1 MTLTLGFGKNEISVD
16 LSGFEFAQIVTPRTE
31 TNLVERAM
39 AAPIG
44 TPRLSQ
50 MVQPGQKIVII
61 TSDITRPC
69 PSAEMLPWVV
79 AELEAAGVNDQ
90 DITIIFGLGTHRG
103 HTEAEQRQLVGDAI
117 FDRFTCIDSDPDDV
131 VRVGVTRRGTPVEV
145 FKPVLEAD
153 FRITLANVEPHYFA
167 GYSGGAKS
175 ILPGVCSKATIRN
188 NHAMMVE
195 AGARAGVLE
204 GNPVRA
210 DIEEGAAMV
219 GIDFILNVVVG
230 HHTIIEAVAGHVV
243 DAHRYACRLMDYH
256 RSQKI
261 ESAADVVLVGSGGH
275 PKDLNLYQAQKA
287 LDNAGTIVRLGGI
300 IVWLAECPDGF
311 GSDLFK
317 HWMLEKST
325 DQMIAEIKADFVLG
339 GHKAAAIAMVLK
351 KAKVFFV
358 SKLDPADVLM
368 MGMTPF
374 DNLDQA
380 LTAAREQSG
389 QGSRLIVLPEGSA
402 VMPAM
407 LRG

>member
-1 MTLTLGFGKNEISVD
+1 MTLTLGYGKKDLSVD
-16 LSGFEFAQIVTPRTE
+16 LSGFEFAQVVRPRSE
-31 TNLVERAM
+31 TNLVERAL

-44 TPRLSQ
+44 TARLSR
-50 MVQPGQKIVII
+50 MVKPGQKIVII

-79 AELEAAGVNDQ
+79 TELEAGGVKDE
-90 DITIIFGLGTHRG
+90 DVTIIFALGTHRSQ
-103 HTEAEQRQLVGDAI
+103 TEAEQRQLVGDAI
-117 FDRFTCIDSDPDDV
+117 FDRFTCIDSDPNDV

-145 FKPVLEAD
+145 FKTVLDAD

-195 AGARAGVLE
+195 EGACAGVLE

-256 RSQKI
+256 RSQEI

-287 LDNAGTIVRLGGI
+287 LDNAGTIVKPGGI
-300 IVWLAECPDGF
+300 IIWLAECLDGF

-317 HWMLEKST
+317 QWMLEKST
-325 DQMIAEIKADFVLG
+325 DQMLVDIQADFVLG
-339 GHKAAAIAMVLK
+339 GHKAAAIAMVQK
-351 KAKVFFV
+351 KAQVYFV
-358 SKLDPADVLM
+358 SKLDPAVVRKM
-368 MGMTPF
+368 SMTPF
-374 DNLDQA
+374 DNLDKA
-380 LTAAREQSG
+380 LAAARQQAGEG
-389 QGSRLIVLPEGSA
+389 CRLIVLPEGSA

-407 LRG
+407 RG

>member
-1 MTLTLGFGKNEISVD
+1 MSLSLGYGKNEFSVD
-16 LSGFEFAQIVTPRTE
+16 LSAFESTQVVRPRRE

-50 MVQPGQKIVII
+50 MVQPGQKIAII

-79 AELEAAGVNDQ
+79 ADLETAGVKDE
-90 DITIIFGLGTHRG
+90 DVTIIFALGTHRG

-117 FDRFTCIDSDPDDV
+117 FERFNCIDSDPNDV
-131 VRVGVTRRGTPVEV
+131 VQVGITRRGTPVEV
-145 FKPVLEAD
+145 FRTVLDAD

-195 AGARAGVLE
+195 PGARAGVLE

-210 DIEEGAAMV
+210 DIEEGGAMV

-256 RSQKI
+256 RSQEI

-287 LDNAGTIVRLGGI
+287 LDNAGTIVKEGGI

-317 HWMLEKST
+317 EWMLDKSV
-325 DQMIAEIKADFVLG
+325 DEALAEIQTNFVLG

-351 KAKVFFV
+351 KAQVFFV
-358 SKLDPADVLM
+358 SKLDPADVRKMSM
-368 MGMTPF
+368 MPF
-374 DNLDQA
+374 DSLDEA
-380 LTAAREQSG
+380 LAAARQQVGEG
-389 QGSRLIVLPEGSA
+389 CRLIVLPEGSA

-407 LRG
+407 RG

>member
-1 MTLTLGFGKNEISVD
+1 MSLSLGYGKNEFSVD
-16 LSGFEFAQIVTPRTE
+16 LSAFESTQVVRPRRE

-50 MVQPGQKIVII
+50 MVQPGQKIAII

-79 AELEAAGVNDQ
+79 ADLETAGVKDE
-90 DITIIFGLGTHRG
+90 DVTIIFALGTHRG

-117 FDRFTCIDSDPDDV
+117 FERFNCIDSDPNDV
-131 VRVGVTRRGTPVEV
+131 VQVGITRRGTPVEV
-145 FKPVLEAD
+145 FKTVLDAD

-195 AGARAGVLE
+195 PGARAGVLE

-210 DIEEGAAMV
+210 DIEEGGAMV

-256 RSQKI
+256 RSQEI

-287 LDNAGTIVRLGGI
+287 LDNAGTIVKEGGI

-317 HWMLEKST
+317 EWMLDKSV
-325 DQMIAEIKADFVLG
+325 DEALAEIQTNFVLG

-351 KAKVFFV
+351 KAQVFFV
-358 SKLDPADVLM
+358 SKLDPADVRKMSM
-368 MGMTPF
+368 MPF
-374 DNLDQA
+374 DSLDEA
-380 LTAAREQSG
+380 LAAARQQVGEG
-389 QGSRLIVLPEGSA
+389 CRLIVLPEGSA

-407 LRG
+407 RG

>member
-1 MTLTLGFGKNEISVD
+1 MSLSLGYGKNEFSVD
-16 LSGFEFAQIVTPRTE
+16 LSAFESTQVVRPRRE

-50 MVQPGQKIVII
+50 MVQPGQKIAII

-79 AELEAAGVNDQ
+79 ADLETAGVKDE
-90 DITIIFGLGTHRG
+90 DVTIIFALGTHRG

-117 FDRFTCIDSDPDDV
+117 FERFNCIDSDPNDV
-131 VRVGVTRRGTPVEV
+131 VQVGITRRGTPVEV
-145 FKPVLEAD
+145 FKTVLDAD

-195 AGARAGVLE
+195 PGARAGVLE

-210 DIEEGAAMV
+210 DIEEGGAMV
-219 GIDFILNVVVG
+219 GVDFILNVVVG

-256 RSQKI
+256 RSQEI

-287 LDNAGTIVRLGGI
+287 LDNAGTIVKEGGI

-317 HWMLEKST
+317 EWMLDKSV
-325 DQMIAEIKADFVLG
+325 DEALAEIQTNFVLG

-351 KAKVFFV
+351 KAQVFFV
-358 SKLDPADVLM
+358 SKLDPADVRKMSM
-368 MGMTPF
+368 MPF
-374 DNLDQA
+374 DSLDEA
-380 LTAAREQSG
+380 LAAARQQVGEG
-389 QGSRLIVLPEGSA
+389 CRLIVLPEGSA

-407 LRG
+407 RG